1 MELFIKTPILPL
13 PYEMLSKILYEHNG
27 IEHNNSKIIQDYIN
41 TYFESRKC
49 FNCERKDISLAL
61 CSIDYINHINIKFI
75 KTIIL
80 EKHKHSKIQ
89 LCFGCAH

>member
-1 MELFIKTPILPL
+1 MELFIDTTNL

-27 IEHNNSKIIQDYIN
+27 AEHNNSKIIKDYISN
-41 TYFESRKC
+41 YFEKRKC
-49 FNCERKDISLAL
+49 FICERNDTSLVL
-61 CSIDYINHINIKFI
+61 CPLDYINHIKMKFI

-80 EKHKHSKIQ
+80 EKHEHSKIH